1 MLKYTL
7 AFLKYGEKVLMINRQ
22 KAPWKG
28 AWNGV
33 GGKLESEES
42 PEACVI
48 REVWEETG
56 IKLTAPLFRGTV
68 TWHSD
73 AELAQGM
80 YVYTA
85 DITADAL
92 VDLPRSTREGILAL
106 KDIAW
111 ILSEDNFGTVP
122 SIRFF
127 MRPVLKDVKEDPVD
141 YHCTFDGD
149 HIIHTEIRP
158 LSEMLMI

>member
-7 AFLKYGEKVLMINRQ
+7 AFLKYEEKVLMINRQ
-22 KAPWKG
+22 KSPWQG

-33 GGKLESEES
+33 GGKLEADES

-48 REVWEETG
+48 REVWEETS
-56 IKLTAPLFRGTV
+56 IKLTAPIFRGIV
-68 TWHSD
+68 TWNS
-73 AELAQGM
+73 ESEPAQGM
-80 YVYTA
+80 YVYIA
-85 DITADAL
+85 NITAEEL
-92 VDLPRSTREGILAL
+92 MDLPRATREGILAL

-127 MRPVLKDVKEDPVD
+127 MKQVLNDMNEDPVD

-149 HIIHTEIRP
+149 RIIHTEIRP
-158 LSEMLMI
+158 LSETLAI